1 MRALVLGA
9 SGQVG
14 ATLAACLAARGHAV
28 VGTHHRVPGPGT
40 RPLDVTDPGATAALI
55 AEVGP
60 DWVFCPAGL
69 THVEY
74 CEEHPA
80 EAWRVN
86 CEAPA
91 AAAAAAARQG
101 AAFVFYST
109 DYVFDGRAGPYA
121 EEDSPNPLSVYGRSK
136 LAGERAVL
144 TAAPRAL
151 VIRTAVVYGPEPQG
165 KNTVYQLLR
174 RLRAGEPVRV
184 PADQRSSP
192 TYNQDLAA
200 ASVDLVERDVTGI
213 LHVAGPRVVD
223 RYAFALTA
231 CQVFGLDPARVIPV
245 ATAALGQ
252 RARRPLAG
260 GLRVDRVQRLLAT
273 QLRDPRAGLEAMRR
287 ALGEALSGPAAEP
300 WQSVVPPR
308 A

>member
-136 LAGERAVL
+136 LAGERFV
-144 TAAPRAL
+144 RAL
-151 VIRTAVVYGPEPQG
+151 APAWFVVRTGYVFGGGGDFLTGA
-165 KNTVYQLLR
+165 LR
-174 RLRAGEPVRV
+174 RLEAGEAVGGLADRV
-184 PADQRSSP
+184 GTP
-192 TYNQDLAA
+192 TYVRHLA
-200 ASVDLVERDVTGI
+200 ERLLPLLLTMRFGTYH
-213 LHVAGPRVVD
+213 LAGPEATTWFEVLGRARTLGELPGEVV
-223 RYAFALTA
+223 
-231 CQVFGLDPARVIPV
+231 P
-245 ATAALGQ
+245 Q
-252 RARRPLAG
+252 RAEELELPAPRPRNSALVSLFG
-260 GLRVDRVQRLLAT
+260 GELGIPPMPPLEQALRELLA
-273 QLRDPRAGLEAMRR
+273 R
-287 ALGEALSGPAAEP
+287 PA
-300 WQSVVPPR
+300 
-308 A
+308 